1 MKIMQLLQGSHKVF
15 IALVRLGIGHS
26 SERLPDTID
35 WKKVRDIADEQ
46 GLSAIVLDGIEKL
59 PEQQR
64 PSLDVLLEWIGEIIQ
79 NYEARYQQYKNTIA
93 ELAGFYNSHGLKM
106 MILKG
111 YACSLDWPKP
121 KHRPCGDIDIWQ
133 FGEYKKAD
141 ELLAKEKGISI
152 EEDQHHHT
160 IFNWGEF
167 TVENH
172 YDFVN
177 IHAHQSS
184 KELEK
189 VFKELGSEAN
199 LNLDDN
205 VDNIGKRIQCV
216 EVNGEKVYIP
226 SPNLHALFLL
236 RHAASHFAAEGIT
249 LRNVLDWAFFVEK
262 HSCEVD
268 WKWLMPI
275 VDEYH
280 MREFFNCINAIC
292 VEDLGFNASI
302 FPSVQ
307 FSPELKEK
315 LLNDIVNPEFQHEPP
330 AQMLTRLVFKYKRW
344 KANEWKR
351 KLCYDE
357 SGLSNLISGVWAH
370 LLKPKTI

>member
-1 MKIMQLLQGSHKVF
+1 MVYNSEATNAFVS
-15 IALVRLGIGHS
+15 LVRLGIGHALSGS
-26 SERLPDTID
+26 SQNLD
-35 WKKVRDIADEQ
+35 WNSIQEIASEH
-46 GLSAIVLDGIEKL
+46 GLTAIVLDGIEKL
-59 PEQQR
+59 PEQQQ
-64 PSLDVLLEWIGEIIQ
+64 PSQDVLLEWIGDVLQ
-79 NYEARYQQYKNTIA
+79 GYEYRYDQYTKAIS
-93 ELAGFYNSHGLKM
+93 ELAGFYNCHGFKM
-106 MILKG
+106 MVLKG
-111 YACSLDWPKP
+111 YICSLDWPKP
-121 KHRPCGDIDIWQ
+121 EHRPCGDIDIWQ
-133 FGEYKKAD
+133 FGDYKKAD
-141 ELLAKEKGISI
+141 ELLVKEKDISI

-177 IHAHQSS
+177 VHAHQSS

-189 VFKELGSEAN
+189 VFKELGSKDN
-199 LNLDDN
+199 LNDNDDHNN
-205 VDNIGKRIQCV
+205 VGKRIQYV
-216 EVNGEKVYIP
+216 VVNGEKVYLP

-249 LRNVLDWAFFVEK
+249 LRNVLDWAFFMEK
-262 HSCEVD
+262 HSNEVD

-275 VDEYH
+275 IDKYH
-280 MREFFNCINAIC
+280 MHDFFNCINGIC

-302 FPSVQ
+302 FQSTQ
-307 FSPELKEK
+307 FLPELKEK
-315 LLNDIVNPEFQHEPP
+315 VLNDIVNPEFQHEPP
-330 AQMLTRLVFKYKRW
+330 AQMLTRLVFKYRRW

-357 SGLSNLISGVWAH
+357 STLSNLFSEVWAH